1 MITDEVLQEDNYIKK
16 INSYTLKDWNPL
28 LELIP
33 EIEKTSKFGE
43 LRGGEEVEK
52 GVFQL
57 PYYVQNDIVSNF
69 TEIVYEMPI
78 AINFDW
84 GSWYEGRE
92 MLKEK
97 DFDFD
102 SVDIPTKCK
111 LITAIIRSD
120 RFCDGVLVDA
130 FNSGIMLKIL
140 KSIKG
145 QMK

>member
-1 MITDEVLQEDNYIKK
+1 MDLLQENNYIEK
-16 INSYTLKDWNPL
+16 INSYSVEKWEPL
-28 LELIP
+28 FKLIP